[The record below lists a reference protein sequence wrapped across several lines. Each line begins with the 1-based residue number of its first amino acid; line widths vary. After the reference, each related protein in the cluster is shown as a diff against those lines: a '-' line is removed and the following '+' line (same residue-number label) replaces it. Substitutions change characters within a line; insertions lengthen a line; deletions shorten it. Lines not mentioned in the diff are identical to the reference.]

1 MLADSKAFSSFAVDD
16 LAAARSFYAETLG
29 LDVQEVPEMEG
40 LLRVRA
46 GDTDVLIYVK
56 ADHVPASFTVL
67 NFPVAD
73 LDAVAD
79 GLSERGVRFERYD
92 RFGDPDAKGIYRGT
106 GPAIAWFAD
115 PAGNILSI
123 IEATDI

>member
-16 LAAARSFYAETLG
+16 LAAASSFYAEPLG
-29 LDVQEVPEMEG
+29 LDVQEVP
-40 LLRVRA
+40 
-46 GDTDVLIYVK
+46 
-56 ADHVPASFTVL
+56 
-67 NFPVAD
+67 
-73 LDAVAD
+73 AVAD